1 MRAFVE
7 KIIPIISIAFVL
19 AGCGGNTDEI
29 EVVRVW
35 PGTAGIENAD
45 ISVNG
50 PAAGR
55 KAGLV
60 PDVGGIFD
68 ESFNQ
73 GAWEGMEALNM
84 ATGANIEYLEPES
97 EAEFKEDLQALAD
110 NGCELC
116 WGVGY
121 SCADA
126 LLECAKENEDV
137 HFAIVDNAYE
147 EVPDNV
153 TGVVFRA
160 QEPSFLV
167 GYIAGV
173 TSRTQ
178 KIGFVGGVKSG
189 ILDQFQY
196 GYMAGAKYAASLF
209 AKDIDIRVEYIDS
222 FSDSKKGNET
232 AVRMYEGGC
241 DVIFHAAG
249 GAGTGVIEAAAEK
262 RRYVIGVD
270 RDQSYLAPRF
280 VLTSALKNV
289 NVAVEKVS
297 TAYFAGEEI
306 GGMNMS
312 FGLTE
317 GAVGIPDKHPNFRDE
332 IYDSVLD
339 LEDRIKSG
347 EIKVPANESEYKQY
361 IAGLENTAD

>member
-1 MRAFVE
+1 MKEFTK
-7 KIIPIISIAFVL
+7 KILLITGLIFIL
-19 AGCGGNTDEI
+19 TGCNKAADDI

-35 PGTAGIENAD
+35 PGETDAENAQLD
-45 ISVNG
+45 LNG
-50 PAAGR
+50 PGAGR

-60 PDVGGIFD
+60 PDIGGIND
-68 ESFNQ
+68 DSFNQ
-73 GAWEGMEALNM
+73 GAWEGMEALNRS
-84 ATGANIEYLEPES
+84 TGASVEYLEPET
-97 EAEFKEDLQALAD
+97 ADEFEGDLQALAD

-126 LLECAKENEDV
+126 LLKVAKANKDV
-137 HFAIVDNAYE
+137 HFAIVDNAYDD
-147 EVPDNV
+147 VPDNV
-153 TGVVFRA
+153 TGVEFRA

-173 TSRTQ
+173 TTRSQ
-178 KIGFVGGVKSG
+178 KIGFVGGVSSEL
-189 ILDQFQY
+189 LDQFEY
-196 GYMAGAKYAASLF
+196 GYKAGAMYAASLF
-209 AKDIDIRVEYIDS
+209 SKDMQIEAEYIDS
-222 FSDSKKGNET
+222 FTDAQKGKEV
-232 AVRMYEGGC
+232 AVKMYEGGC

-249 GAGTGVIEAAAEK
+249 GAGNGVIEAAEEK
-262 RRYVIGVD
+262 RRFVIGVD
-270 RDQSYLAPRF
+270 RDQSYLSPRF

-297 TAYFAGEEI
+297 AAYFQGEDI
-306 GGMNMS
+306 GGRNMS

-339 LEDRIKSG
+339 LEDKIKSG
-347 EIKVPANESEYKQY
+347 EIKVPVNEEEYRQFLSE
-361 IAGLENTAD
+361 IEARH

>member
-1 MRAFVE
+1 MKEFT
-7 KIIPIISIAFVL
+7 KKLLLITGITFIL
-19 AGCGGNTDEI
+19 TGCNKAADDI

-35 PGTAGIENAD
+35 PGEMGIENAQ
-45 ISVNG
+45 VALNG
-50 PAAGR
+50 PGAGR
-55 KAGLV
+55 MAGLV
-60 PDVGGIFD
+60 PDIGGIFD
-68 ESFNQ
+68 DSFNQ
-73 GAWEGMEALNM
+73 GAWEGMEALSLS
-84 ATGANIEYLEPES
+84 TGANIEYLEPET
-97 EAEFKEDLQALAD
+97 ADEFQEDLQALAD

-126 LLECAKENEDV
+126 LLEVAKANEDV
-137 HFAIVDNAYE
+137 HFAIVDNAYD

-173 TSRTQ
+173 TTRTQ
-178 KIGFVGGVKSG
+178 KIGFVGGVSSEL
-189 ILDQFQY
+189 LDQFEY
-196 GYMAGAKYAASLF
+196 GYKAGAMYAASLF
-209 AKDIDIRVEYIDS
+209 SQDMRVEVEYLDS
-222 FSDSKKGNET
+222 FTDAQKGKEV
-232 AVRMYEGGC
+232 AEKMYDGGC

-249 GAGTGVIEAAAEK
+249 GAGNGVIEAAEAK

-297 TAYFAGEEI
+297 TAYFLGEEI
-306 GGMNMS
+306 GGRNMS

-332 IYDSVLD
+332 IYDSVLN
-339 LEDRIKSG
+339 LEDKIKSG
-347 EIKVPANESEYKQY
+347 EIKVPANEEDYKQFL
-361 IAGLENTAD
+361 ADLEEKK